1 MKYIR
6 QFAVI
11 LTVSFL
17 GEVLKSL
24 IPLQIPASIYG
35 LLLMLAALCLH
46 IIPLEAVSDAGKF
59 LIEIMPLMFI
69 PAAVGLTES
78 WGRISPIL
86 GKLLVVTAVSTVA
99 VMAVSG
105 RVTQAVLRRGDG
117 KQQGN
122 KSRGG
127 CGTGGMHCERDIE

>member
-17 GEVLKSL
+17 GEVLKAL

-46 IIPLEAVSDAGKF
+46 IIPLEAVKDAGKF
-59 LIEIMPLMFI
+59 LVEIMPLMFI

-78 WGRISPIL
+78 WSRISPIL
-86 GKLLVVTAVSTVA
+86 AELIAVTAVSTIL

-105 RVTQAVLRRGDG
+105 RVTQFVIRLEEKNG
-117 KQQGN
+117 K
-122 KSRGG
+122 KKA
-127 CGTGGMHCERDIE
+127 